1 MRFIT
6 IKTQKNEIMAINT
19 DSIGH
24 VEFWSDA
31 MHNCAVIYSNGKAI
45 TTKFTS
51 IEAAVD
57 YIQRTSL
64 RDKGVGK

>member
-57 YIQRTSL
+57 YIQRASL
-64 RDKGVGK
+64 RNKGVGQ

>member
-6 IKTQKNEIMAINT
+6 IKNQKNEIIAINT

-24 VEFWSDA
+24 VEFWSDS
-31 MHNCAVIYSNGKAI
+31 MHSCAVIYSNGKAI

-57 YIQRTSL
+57 YIQRAASMSM
-64 RDKGVGK
+64 GVS

>member
-6 IKTQKNEIMAINT
+6 IQNQHGEKLAINT

-24 VEFWSDA
+24 VEFWSDPT
-31 MHNCAVIYSNGKAI
+31 HNCAVIYSNGKAI

-57 YIQRTSL
+57 YIQRAASISM
-64 RDKGVGK
+64 GVS

>member
-57 YIQRTSL
+57 YIQRAASISM
-64 RDKGVGK
+64 GAS